1 MINYYQTLA
10 PSINGIKQQEQ
21 KEAQKTE
28 KHNREDLRN
37 ENEMETL
44 SLTHG
49 TTIQKHNTAS

>member
-44 SLTHG
+44 SLTYG
-49 TTIQKHNTAS
+49 TTI